1 MELFAM
7 EMDGDDVKTQ
17 VMDHHGLVA
26 AVCRDL
32 RVAEKIDKRIGGR
45 DPRRIVSAGT
55 AAVGMILNGLGFTNR
70 RLYLT
75 PQFFESKPIERL
87 LKEGIEAKHLDD
99 HALGKALDEIADYG
113 ASKLFGE
120 IGFEIAL
127 ENNLLSQTVN
137 LDTTSLSVEGEYDRE
152 GGDEIMK
159 LTHGYSKDRRPD
171 LKQAVLSLVTSG
183 SSAIPI
189 WMEPLDGNSSDKK
202 SFHETIKKVR
212 DFQNQ
217 IKSGPNFKWVADSAL
232 YTKDK
237 LLKQTD
243 YLWLSRVPETIKEA
257 RDLSERPDT
266 DIEWELH
273 EKGYK
278 SASFESCYG
287 DVKQRWLLVYSQQA
301 YDREKKTFENK
312 LKKQEDALNKTLWHM
327 GNQSFACE
335 KDAEKEINKLAKNYD
350 YYKIEM
356 NIVPLQKY
364 KKRGRPKSGEMAEA
378 VGYQIQ
384 AAIKIDADKVE
395 KFLNRKGRFIL
406 ATNDLDTENFSEEQ
420 MLKEYKDQQHVER
433 GFRFLKDPWF
443 MVDSVFLK
451 SARRIEAL
459 MMIMTLCLMIYNV
472 AQHRL
477 REALKEQNETLPNQL
492 KKLVQNPTMRW
503 IFQIMEGI
511 GVVQFFK
518 KNIIKP
524 VKELISNLSELLG
537 FLAICTIGCS
547 FRNNLLIS
555 LGTGPKMSG
564 TDAVRMA

>member
-7 EMDGDDVKTQ
+7 EAAGEEVKTQ

-32 RVAEKIDKRIGGR
+32 GVAEKIDKRIGNR

-75 PQFFESKPIERL
+75 PQFFESKPIDRL
-87 LKEGIEAKHLDD
+87 LKEGLEAKDLDD

-120 IGFEIAL
+120 ISFEIAL
-127 ENNLLSQTVN
+127 ENNLLGQTAN

-152 GGDEIMK
+152 DGDGVMK
-159 LTHGYSKDRRPD
+159 LTYGFSKDHRPD

-212 DFQNQ
+212 DFQKQ
-217 IKSGPNFKWVADSAL
+217 IKNAPNFKWVADSAL

-257 RDLSERPDT
+257 RELSERQDK
-266 DIEWELH
+266 DIQWKLH

-278 SASFESCYG
+278 SASFESFYG
-287 DVKQRWLLVYSQQA
+287 DIKQRWLLVYSQQA
-301 YDREKKTFENK
+301 YDRERKTFEKK
-312 LKKQEDALNKTLWHM
+312 LKKQEDALNKALWHL
-327 GNQSFACE
+327 GNQIFSCE
-335 KDAEKEINKLAKNYD
+335 KDAEKEINKLAKSFD
-350 YYKIEM
+350 YYEIKMSITS
-356 NIVPLQKY
+356 VQKHT
-364 KKRGRPKSGEMAEA
+364 KKGRPKSGEVGEII
-378 VGYQIQ
+378 GYQIQ
-384 AAIKIDADKVE
+384 AEIKINIVKVE
-395 KFLNRKGRFIL
+395 QFLNRKGRFIL
-406 ATNDLDTENFSEEQ
+406 ATNDLDTENFSDDQ
-420 MLKEYKDQQHVER
+420 MLKEYKDQQYVER

-443 MVDSVFLK
+443 MVDSIFLK

-459 MMIMTLCLMIYNV
+459 MMVMTLCLMIYNV

-477 REALKEQNETLPNQL
+477 RQTLKIKNETLPNQL
-492 KKLVQNPTMRW
+492 NKPVQNPTMRW

-511 GVVQFFK
+511 GVVKFFE
-518 KNIIKP
+518 KNIRTP
-524 VKELISNLSELLG
+524 VRELITNLSELRKKIIRFFG
-537 FLAICTIGCS
+537 ETACQIYG
-547 FRNNLLIS
+547 IS
-555 LGTGPKMSG
+555 
-564 TDAVRMA
+564 

>member
-1 MELFAM
+1 M
-7 EMDGDDVKTQ
+7 EMARDAIKTL

-32 RVAEKIDKRIGGR
+32 GVAEKIDKRIGKR
-45 DPRRIVSAGT
+45 DRRRIVSAGT

-75 PQFFESKPIERL
+75 PQFFESKPIARL
-87 LKEGIEAKHLDD
+87 LKEGINAEDLDD
-99 HALGKALDEIADYG
+99 HALGKALDEIANYG

-120 IGFEIAL
+120 MGFEIAL
-127 ENNLLSQTVN
+127 ENNLLGATAN

-152 GGDEIMK
+152 TGDGVMK

-183 SSAIPI
+183 PSAIPI

-212 DFQNQ
+212 AFQKQ
-217 IKSGPNFKWVADSAL
+217 IKNGPDFKWVADSAL

-237 LLKQTD
+237 LLKQTN
-243 YLWLSRVPETIKEA
+243 YLWLSRVPESIKEA
-257 RDLSERPDT
+257 RDLLERPGN
-266 DIEWELH
+266 DIQW
-273 EKGYK
+273 KAYKNGYK
-278 SASFESCYG
+278 SSSFESFYG

-301 YDREKKTFENK
+301 YDREKKTFGRK
-312 LKKQEDALNKTLWHM
+312 LKKQEDKLTKALWHL
-327 GNQSFACE
+327 GNQCFACE
-335 KDAEKEINKLAKNYD
+335 KDAKKEVTRLAKNYD
-350 YYKIEM
+350 FHKIKM
-356 NIVPLQKY
+356 NILPIQKH
-364 KKRGRPKSGEMAEA
+364 KKRGRPKLDEMAEA

-384 AAIKIDADKVE
+384 AAIEVDPIRVE
-395 KFLNRKGRFIL
+395 EFLNRKGRFIL
-406 ATNDLDTENFSEEQ
+406 ATNDLDTESFSDEK
-420 MLKEYKDQQHVER
+420 MLKEYKDQQYVER

-459 MMIMTLCLMIYNV
+459 MMIMALCLMIYNV

-477 REALKEQNETLPNQL
+477 RETLKKQNQTLPNQL
-492 KKLVQNPTMRW
+492 KKPVQNPTMRW

-511 GVVQFFK
+511 GVVQFFNE
-518 KNIIKP
+518 NIIKP
-524 VKELISNLSELLG
+524 VKELISNLSELRKKIIRLFG
-537 FLAICTIGCS
+537 ITACQIYE
-547 FRNNLLIS
+547 IS
-555 LGTGPKMSG
+555 LMEI
-564 TDAVRMA
+564 A